1 MSDVF
6 STNASPKKL
15 VSQQESPT
23 RETAKSRGA
32 NGPESISVSVKSA
45 YQSDGDV
52 IQSKSP
58 PKQATPKVF
67 PPMLSSPF
75 QRATPRFQVAKD
87 PAPSIPQ
94 ENSTDSHNDDNN
106 GISRASASKPLLHT
120 KFLPAEPKV
129 SQSEILKVHV
139 SKVAAASTSSYDVA
153 GRKSRSPIN
162 SNASPETSPLT
173 TSGNETICTDEIEP
187 VSASKSLASLE
198 DILSSQAN
206 TPTKQL
212 TKSPA
217 ASISLGRKSNND
229 VNEIQ
234 YITPSKPNSSLNI
247 LCTQIDSVHKAMPRF
262 EVVGPS
268 GAPVILNK
276 TCTDSGY
283 FGMSQEETGTQTQQD
298 QKDLAD
304 EHAITEG
311 SFHSAKEHMIEQTN
325 VAQSSKDIELPVDI
339 ELDMNEAPVTEVTF
353 QSVPIPLSSTKQ
365 TPSKLFARSKP
376 GKDDDDDDWIQ
387 PISASKSKLQSI
399 MKTARGLFTSSA
411 GVSAQAKME
420 TLTPQQPAHATKAHE
435 QTQGKADG
443 GSNVDSPHSMRT
455 RGQAKLQMGVSI
467 NLNSPRSARTHGQ
480 VLGQTNID
488 SNSKSPISTQTHD
501 QPREPPDAEL
511 CPGNHD
517 MTLTQNPPP
526 AQSSQ
531 PLQSKNLRRPVKPAK
546 ETVSKP
552 KPQPVA
558 IRVGTLSQRIPL
570 SNAALSST
578 LQDSLAP
585 PQPKQPGLAK
595 KAINA
600 SMQAIEK
607 RRLEA
612 ARKEQQRQAAQ
623 QEKSQAAHRNDF
635 ASAPPPSKQPGLVK
649 KASNASMQTMEKRRL
664 ENTKKEQQ
672 RQAAQHEKQQPF
684 SNMNRPE
691 IGGGRP
697 PTRMQTVQDY
707 SRPFP
712 KQPPS
717 TSTRAPPKR
726 VFEPDAE
733 DEIAAPVR
741 VQPTLNPARP
751 PLKRLQEP
759 EVEDGTAGPV
769 RVPGGPSYQQMD
781 QKRRRTDDEELQQT
795 MARPPIRQSSI
806 RKVRSLRFPID
817 DS

>member
-1 MSDVF
+1 MIH
-6 STNASPKKL
+6 
-15 VSQQESPT
+15 
-23 RETAKSRGA
+23 SR
-32 NGPESISVSVKSA
+32 N
-45 YQSDGDV
+45 
-52 IQSKSP
+52 P

-67 PPMLSSPF
+67 PPILSSPF

-87 PAPSIPQ
+87 PAPSMQQ
-94 ENSTDSHNDDNN
+94 ENSIDSHNDHNN
-106 GISRASASKPLLHT
+106 GISRASASKSLLYP

-129 SQSEILKVHV
+129 SQSEILKFHV
-139 SKVAAASTSSYDVA
+139 SKVAAASTSSYDET
-153 GRKSRSPIN
+153 GRNPRSPTN
-162 SNASPETSPLT
+162 SNTSPETSPLT
-173 TSGNETICTDEIEP
+173 TFGNENICTDEIEP
-187 VSASKSLASLE
+187 VSASRSLASLE
-198 DILSSQAN
+198 DILTSQAN
-206 TPTKQL
+206 TPRKQL

-217 ASISLGRKSNND
+217 ASISRGRKSNSD

-247 LCTQIDSVHKAMPRF
+247 LRTQIDLVHEAMPRF
-262 EVVGPS
+262 EVAGPS
-268 GAPVILNK
+268 GALVIPNK

-283 FGMSQEETGTQTQQD
+283 FGLSQEETGTQTQQD

-311 SFHSAKEHMIEQTN
+311 SFHSAKEHMIEQMN
-325 VAQSSKDIELPVDI
+325 VAKPSKDIELPMDV
-339 ELDMNEAPVTEVTF
+339 ELDTSVAPVKEVTSQF
-353 QSVPIPLSSTKQ
+353 VPIPLSSTKQ
-365 TPSKLFARSKP
+365 TPSKLFARTKP

-435 QTQGKADG
+435 QTQGSADG
-443 GSNVDSPHSMRT
+443 GSNVNSPHSMRT
-455 RGQAKLQMGVSI
+455 RGQAKGQMGISI
-467 NLNSPRSARTHGQ
+467 NLKSPRSARTQGQ
-480 VLGQTNID
+480 VLGPTNNDI
-488 SNSKSPISTQTHD
+488 NSKSPISTQTHD
-501 QPREPPDAEL
+501 QPQEPPDAEFF
-511 CPGNHD
+511 PGTHD
-517 MTLTQNPPP
+517 MTLIQNPPP

-531 PLQSKNLRRPVKPAK
+531 PLQPKNLRRPVRPAK
-546 ETVSKP
+546 ETISKP

-585 PQPKQPGLAK
+585 PHPKQPGLAK

-607 RRLEA
+607 RRLDA
-612 ARKEQQRQAAQ
+612 ARKEQQRQTAQ
-623 QEKSQAAHRNDF
+623 QEKSQAANRNDF
-635 ASAPPPSKQPGLVK
+635 ASAPQPSKQPGLVK

-664 ENTKKEQQ
+664 ENAKKEQQ

-684 SNMNRPE
+684 LNMNRQE

-697 PTRMQTVQDY
+697 PSRMQTVQDY

-712 KQPPS
+712 KQPQS
-717 TSTRAPPKR
+717 TSTRAPKR
-726 VFEPDAE
+726 VFEPDTE

-741 VQPTLNPARP
+741 IQPTLNPARP

-759 EVEDGTAGPV
+759 EIEDGTAGPV